1 MGCAR
6 MRWDSAYQRGR
17 SPRRGAAP
25 SRPSQAVMRGT
36 ATGYAVAGRAASSSA
51 RWETMMMKKAY
62 QAARAASARPRPRPQ
77 WRDFRPRS
85 RHGAALAQTHH
96 EGSRSRAYAMRSQ
109 AVFLCG
115 LESFVA
121 KSQTCLQTKHRM
133 DLKKTRGSSAH
144 ASPVQPCVLA
154 PAGVFD
160 PDDPVRV
167 DNMCR
172 DTPPK
177 LEPIGQRGALQ
188 SVRVCVSQLV
198 VFTARVSFVSQ
209 APQMCACRRR

>member
-1 MGCAR
+1 

-85 RHGAALAQTHH
+85 RHGAALAQTHPPH
-96 EGSRSRAYAMRSQ
+96 EGSRSRAYAYEGSSC
-109 AVFLCG
+109 FLFG

-121 KSQTCLQTKHRM
+121 KSQTCLQTR
-133 DLKKTRGSSAH
+133 TECG
-144 ASPVQPCVLA
+144 
-154 PAGVFD
+154 
-160 PDDPVRV
+160 
-167 DNMCR
+167 
-172 DTPPK
+172 
-177 LEPIGQRGALQ
+177 LEENPR
-188 SVRVCVSQLV
+188 
-198 VFTARVSFVSQ
+198 F
-209 APQMCACRRR
+209 